1 MRHARPLLL
10 LAILA
15 LLWGLG
21 TTYYNRLQQQARSA
35 PSRPAALPP
44 GTLGTA
50 RAWTYTHTSNQK
62 TVVTLHADD
71 LREVEGKQY
80 LSGVTLDIQD
90 KDGKEYNHVT
100 SAKAEADLD
109 AGMLYSEGEVEIT
122 MKVPLDQPAPAEGK
136 LMKIKSSGVHV
147 EIKTGKASTDRVAT
161 FQFDRG
167 EGRAVGAN
175 YDPSTGQLDL
185 RSQVEMIWRGTNPKS
200 VPMKIEAGQVG
211 YNEKESK
218 VLLSPWSRLTRDTM
232 TLDAGP
238 AVVTLDH
245 GQIKQVVTEQ
255 AHGTDQRPQRN
266 LEYAARYLTIDFN
279 GDNQIQ
285 KITGVEQA
293 KLVSTAD
300 TAITTMT
307 GDRVELE
314 FDTSTVDSILK
325 TALAMGHSS
334 VESKPVQKPGA
345 DPADTRILKSDVIF
359 TKMREGGQEIESVNT
374 QSPGALEFI
383 PNSPDKPHRWMN
395 GERFSIAYGAKNQ
408 IQSFRSNAVS
418 TRTVKPKLP
427 DAKEAPPPEFT
438 WSKDLYATFLPN
450 SSQLDKLE
458 QTNDFCYEAGDR
470 KAKADRAFLDQPNNR
485 IDLNGKARIS
495 DSNGSA
501 DADKIVMDQKS
512 GDFTAEGN
520 VTSTHVPDKSKDNT
534 DDNTAGKSA
543 EQSKDKGKGKN
554 SAKTTAKTA
563 DKGPD
568 KVKDKSGANS
578 GDKTKDKTA
587 GQSDSGGGMLNE
599 DEPLHAR
606 AKKMISTDN
615 NLQIRYEGN
624 AVLWQGA
631 NRLEGD
637 VVEIDRDNG
646 LLKAHGHVVSQLLD
660 KAKSDDSQEKDPKKP
675 ATTPAPRVF
684 TIVKAPELSYDDN
697 KRIAEY
703 TGGAI
708 LQRSNMDVK
717 AKEIRAFLRN
727 DSNDSSLDHAI
738 AEGQVQ
744 IHSPSPGRIRDGASE
759 HVEYFVDDDKVVLT
773 GGHPKFVDSLRG
785 TTQGDKLTWFSKDD
799 RLLVNGV
806 EAEPAKSV
814 LHRKAK

>member
-1 MRHARPLLL
+1 MLEVAMRHARPLFLVAF
-10 LAILA
+10 LAI
-15 LLWGLG
+15 LWGLG
-21 TTYYNRLQQQARSA
+21 ATYYARLQQQARNA
-35 PSRPAALPP
+35 PAKPAALPP

-50 RAWTYTHTSNQK
+50 RAWKYTHTSNQK

-90 KDGKEYNHVT
+90 KDGKQYNHVT
-100 SAKAEADLD
+100 CAKAEADLD
-109 AGMLYSEGEVEIT
+109 AGMLYSDGDVEIT
-122 MKVPLDQPAPAEGK
+122 MKVPLDQPPPPNGK

-147 EIKTGKASTDRVAT
+147 EIKTGKASTDRLAT

-175 YDPSTGQLDL
+175 YDPSTGELDM

-200 VPMKIEAGQVG
+200 IPMKIEGGQVS
-211 YNEKESK
+211 YSEKESK
-218 VLLSPWSRLTRDTM
+218 VMLSPWSRLTRDTL
-232 TLDAGP
+232 TLNAGP

-245 GQIKQVVTEQ
+245 GQIKKVETEQ

-279 GDNQIQ
+279 DDNQIQ
-285 KITGVEQA
+285 KITGVDQA

-325 TALAMGHSS
+325 TAVAQGHST
-334 VESKPVQKPGA
+334 VESKPVTKPGA
-345 DPADTRILKSDVIF
+345 DPADTRILKSDVIL
-359 TKMREGGQEIESVNT
+359 TKMREGGQEIESVIT

-383 PNSPDKPHRWMN
+383 PNGPDKPHRWMN
-395 GERFSIAYGAKNQ
+395 GERISIAYGPKNQ
-408 IQSFRSNAVS
+408 IQSFRSNAVT
-418 TRTVKPKLP
+418 TRTVKPKP
-427 DAKEAPPPEFT
+427 KDAKETPAPEFT
-438 WSKDLYATFLPN
+438 WSKDLFATFLPN

-458 QTNDFCYEAGDR
+458 QYNDFRYEAGDR
-470 KAKADRAFLDQPNNR
+470 KARADHAFLDQPNNK
-485 IDLNGKARIS
+485 IDLTGKARIS

-501 DADKIVMDQKS
+501 DADKILMDQKT

-520 VTSTHVPDKSKDNT
+520 VTSTHLPDKKDKTTGDTLDKSAGKSKSKD
-534 DDNTAGKSA
+534 KSL
-543 EQSKDKGKGKN
+543 
-554 SAKTTAKTA
+554 T
-563 DKGPD
+563 
-568 KVKDKSGANS
+568 KST
-578 GDKTKDKTA
+578 DKTKDKDS
-587 GQSDSGGGMLNE
+587 GKQDSGGGMLDEN
-599 DEPLHAR
+599 EPLHAR

-615 NLQIRYEGN
+615 NNQVRYEGN

-637 VVEIDRDNG
+637 VVEIDRYDG
-646 LLKAHGHVVSQLLD
+646 SLKAHGHVISQLLD
-660 KAKSDDSQEKDPKKP
+660 KAKDDDDSAEKDPKRP
-675 ATTPAPRVF
+675 ATTPPQRVF

-697 KRIAEY
+697 QRIAEY

-727 DSNDSSLDHAI
+727 DSNDSSLDHAV
-738 AEGQVQ
+738 ADGQVL
-744 IHSPSPGRIRDGASE
+744 IHSPAPGRMRDGTSD
-759 HVEYFVDDDKVVLT
+759 HVEYFVDQDKVVLT
-773 GGHPKFVDSLRG
+773 GGRPKFVDSLRG
-785 TTQGDKLTWFSKDD
+785 TTQGEKLTWFSKDD
-799 RLLVNGV
+799 RLLVDGV
-806 EAEPAKSV
+806 EAQPAKSV
-814 LHRKAK
+814 LHRKVK